1 MSGPRVSVAM
11 ATYNGLRHL
20 EEQLASLLAALAPD
34 DELVVVDDASTDGTW
49 ERLERIGDARVRLHR
64 NRSNLG
70 VRASFERALS
80 LARGEVILLCDQD
93 DVWEPQ
99 RRDALLAAF
108 DADPR
113 VTVAVSDATLIDGE
127 GRRIGDSFM
136 ATRGGFD
143 GSLAGTLVRSRFLG
157 CAMAVRRSVLATALP
172 IPVRAPMH
180 DMWLGAVG
188 ATLGRVAYLD
198 TPLLRY
204 RRHGGNA
211 SPSRSPSRLQAL
223 RWRLDLVIALAAR
236 RFARAPGPSA
246 APVAGGSDLAAVDA
260 LAGSAP
266 LLRPGALCVGIVVY
280 RSELELLKT
289 CLTKLGRA
297 VCELA
302 PTEARVLIVD
312 NGPQDYSAALAASIA
327 EFAEGALPYRLEV
340 LSGHGNVGY
349 GHGNNLAIERCDAEW
364 HLVLN
369 PDAELEPDALRNGIA
384 LLAGDPS
391 VGMVAAW
398 TAGADGQAQHLCKTY
413 PSVAVL
419 GLRALGLPF
428 GRRLAAGYDV
438 LPDPGPVTDV
448 TGRLV
453 SGSFML
459 CRASVLKSIG
469 GFDPSY
475 FLYFEDFDLSL
486 RLGRVARVLWAR
498 DVRIVHHG
506 GSAARKGWLHRRLF
520 VRSAATFFSRHGW
533 RLW

>member
-1 MSGPRVSVAM
+1 VSVPRVSVAM

-20 EEQLASLLAALAPD
+20 DAQLESLLGALAPD

-49 ERLERIGDARVRLHR
+49 ERLQALGDARVRLFR
-64 NRSNLG
+64 NASNLG
-70 VRASFERALS
+70 VRASFGRALS
-80 LARGEVILLCDQD
+80 LVRGEVVLLADQD
-93 DVWEPQ
+93 DVWEPR

-113 VTVAVSDATLIDGE
+113 TMVAVSDASLIDGE
-127 GRRIGDSFM
+127 GRRIADSFM

-143 GSLAGTLVRSRFLG
+143 GSLVGTLVRSRFLG
-157 CAMAVRRSVLATALP
+157 CAMAVRRDVLALALP
-172 IPVRAPMH
+172 IPARAPMH
-180 DMWLGAVG
+180 DMWLGVVG
-188 ATLGRVAYLD
+188 GALGRVAYVD
-198 TPLLRY
+198 EPLLRY
-204 RRHGGNA
+204 RRHGGNV

-223 RWRLDLVIALAAR
+223 RWRLDLLAALAAR
-236 RFARAPGPSA
+236 RVSRAIAPGAPRAASRA
-246 APVAGGSDLAAVDA
+246 APVPDERE
-260 LAGSAP
+260 AP
-266 LLRPGALCVGIVVY
+266 PLRPGALCVGIVVY
-280 RSELELLKT
+280 RSELELLRT
-289 CLTKLGRA
+289 CLHKLARA

-302 PTEARVLIVD
+302 PTEAHVYIVD
-312 NGPQDYSAALAASIA
+312 NGPDDYSASLAACIA
-327 EFAEGALPYRLEV
+327 ELADEALPFRLEV
-340 LSGHGNVGY
+340 VSGHGNVGY
-349 GHGNNLAIERCDAEW
+349 GHGNNLAIERGDAEW
-364 HLVLN
+364 HLILN

-384 LLAGDPS
+384 RLAADAS
-391 VGMVAAW
+391 VGMIAAW

-438 LPDPGPVTDV
+438 VPDAGPTTDV

-469 GFDPSY
+469 GFDPAY

-506 GSAARKGWLHRRLF
+506 GSASRKGWLHRRLF